1 MAIYKTAINK
11 PITTGLIFIAVIILG
26 LFSLSKLPIDQM
38 PEMDPPYVTVMTTYA
53 GANASEIE
61 TNITKIIE
69 NSLNS
74 VDGLKNITSNS
85 RDNISVVTL
94 EFEWGSDIDEALND
108 IRSYVDLIYD
118 NLPDGVSRPMI
129 LKLNSS
135 AMPILIYG
143 FTADESYS
151 GMDRILEDNVVNVL
165 NRIDGIGNITVS
177 GAPERY
183 VYIDL
188 DPKQMDAYGLSLEAV
203 GNAISVN
210 NLDLASGT
218 VKMGKEQ
225 YQMRVKGEYVESSE
239 IADIVVAT
247 TPTGKQ
253 IFVRDLATV
262 RDTIK
267 DLSLDEK
274 INGKDGGRLIITK
287 QTGANTVAIARQVQ
301 KEMKNIQKTLPPD
314 FETTLI
320 RDGSEEIIN
329 AINGLSDSIFYALLF
344 VVLVVLVFLGN
355 WRSTIIIAL
364 TIPISLVTS
373 FIYLLIADS
382 SLNIISLASLTVA
395 IGMVVDDA
403 IVVLENISKHIERG
417 ESPREAAICATNEV
431 WTSVI
436 ATTLVLVAVFVPLT
450 MLSGMA
456 GILFKELGWIIT
468 IVVCVSTVAAIT
480 LIPMLSSIMLKEK
493 PFFLSKIAEEEAK
506 RKKERKTLTFD
517 KTIGRVFNAI
527 DAAYANILRW
537 CLKHKLVTLL
547 IALAIFIASMAPFAS
562 GKIGMDFMKAQD
574 DGAISLSAELQRG
587 TRIEETL
594 KTARKMEADIKEIL
608 GDDVIVISTS
618 AGSNDDAGF
627 AALFNSTTNNKI
639 SMSIRCT
646 KKYDREK
653 SIFDM
658 QEELRKKLAEYPEL
672 VNFQVSQGGMMGGS
686 NNTLQVEIYG
696 YDFDQTTAFTQE
708 LKRRV
713 EQNVKGARDTKVSRD
728 EDRAELKI
736 VFDKQKLALHGLN
749 GSTVAMYVRNR
760 INGMTAGYLKED
772 GEEYNIVVRLKEE
785 YRSSITD
792 IEELSIPTATG
803 GIIKLKEL
811 ATIQEYWCPPTI
823 ERKNRQRYLTL
834 TIMPYQ
840 TSLGELAEGVQ
851 HEIDQMNIPAGVH
864 VALAGNYEDQ
874 QKTSKDMVT
883 LALLIM
889 MLVYIVMASQFE
901 SFSKPFIIMFAIPF
915 ALSGVVL
922 ALVIT
927 GENLN
932 MVGMLGIILLIGI
945 VVKNGIVLVD
955 YINLMRER
963 GVPLGEA
970 IALSGKS
977 RLRPVMMTAFTT
989 ILGMIPMATSKS
1001 EGSEL
1006 WTTLGIVV
1014 IGGLTVSTLVTLIVV
1029 PVLYGIFN
1037 RKGEQDKQAKLRKKF
1052 VFMSIDLNDNEK
1064 ENTSEST
1071 TSENQPEQEVPS
1083 NNNLNESEN
1092 EKHIDSI

>member
-11 PITTGLIFIAVIILG
+11 PITTGLIFVAVIVLG
-26 LFSLSKLPIDQM
+26 LFSLMRLPIDQM
-38 PEMDPPYVTVMTTYA
+38 PEMDPPYITVMTTYA

-61 TNITKIIE
+61 TNITKDIE

-74 VDGLKNITSNS
+74 VDGLKDIISTS

-94 EFEWGSDIDEALND
+94 VFEWGANLDEALND
-108 IRSYVDLIYD
+108 IRSYVDLVYD

-135 AMPILIYG
+135 SMPIMMYG
-143 FTADESYS
+143 FTANESYS
-151 GMDRILEDNVVNVL
+151 GLNRIIEDNVTNEL

-188 DPKQMDAYGLSLEAV
+188 DPKQLDAYGLSLEMV
-203 GNAISVN
+203 GNAISSN

-225 YQMRVKGEYVESSE
+225 YQMRVKGEYVESSD
-239 IADIVVAT
+239 IANIAVTT
-247 TPTGKQ
+247 TPTGRQ

-274 INGKDGGRLIITK
+274 INSRDGARLIITK
-287 QTGANTVAIARQVQ
+287 QTGANTVAIATQVKQ
-301 KEMKNIQKTLPPD
+301 KMAEIQKTLPPD
-314 FETTLI
+314 I
-320 RDGSEEIIN
+320 KIDIISDGSEEIVN
-329 AINGLSDSIFYALLF
+329 AINGLTESIFYALLF

-355 WRSTIIIAL
+355 WRSTLIIAL
-364 TIPISLVTS
+364 TIPISLLTS
-373 FIYLLIADS
+373 FIYLLVADS

-403 IVVLENISKHIERG
+403 IVVLENISKHVDRG
-417 ESPREAAICATNEV
+417 ENPREAAIYATNEV

-450 MLSGMA
+450 MLPGMM
-456 GILFKELGWIIT
+456 GTMMKELGWIVT
-468 IVVCVSTVAAIT
+468 IVVSVSTTAAIT
-480 LIPMLSSIMLKEK
+480 LIPMLSSLLLKEK
-493 PFFLSKIAEEEAK
+493 PFFLTETARHEAEAK
-506 RKKERKTLTFD
+506 QKARRFTHEKTF
-517 KTIGRVFNAI
+517 GRMFTAVEAW
-527 DAAYANILRW
+527 YANVLRW
-537 CLKHKLVTLL
+537 CLGHKKTTLL
-547 IALAIFIASMAPFAS
+547 AALAFFIVSMIPMAI
-562 GKIGMDFMKAQD
+562 GNIGMDFMKEQD
-574 DGAISLSAELQRG
+574 NGRISVVAELQRG

-594 KTARKMEADIKEIL
+594 KTARQMEADIKEVL
-608 GDDVIVISTS
+608 GDDIIIISTS
-618 AGSNDDAGF
+618 AGSNDDAGM

-639 SMSIRCT
+639 SMSLRCSR
-646 KKYDREK
+646 KYDRDR

-658 QEELRKKLAEYPEL
+658 QEALRQRFAEYPEL
-672 VNFQVSQGGMMGGS
+672 IKYQVTTGGDMGGGSS
-686 NNTLQVEIYG
+686 NSLSVEIYG
-696 YDFDQTTAFTQE
+696 YDFDKTSQFAQE
-708 LKRRV
+708 LERRV
-713 EQNVKGARDTKVSRD
+713 QKNVKGARDTKISRD

-736 VFDKQKLALHGLN
+736 EFDKQKLALHGLN

-760 INGMTAGYLKED
+760 VNGMTSGYLKED

-803 GIIKLKEL
+803 KFIKLKEL
-811 ATIQEYWCPPTI
+811 ATIEEYWCPPTI

-834 TIMPYQ
+834 TIMPYK
-840 TSLGELAEGVQ
+840 TALRDL
-851 HEIDQMNIPAGVH
+851 
-864 VALAGNYEDQ
+864 ALAVQNEVDAIGVPQDIQVHLGGNYEDQ
-874 QKTSKDMVT
+874 QESTSDMGL
-883 LALLIM
+883 LAVLIL

-901 SFSKPFIIMFAIPF
+901 SFSKPFIIMFAVPF

-922 ALVIT
+922 ALQIA
-927 GENLN
+927 GMNLD
-932 MVGMLGIILLIGI
+932 MIGMLGIILLIGI

-963 GVPLGEA
+963 GIPLNEA
-970 IALSGKS
+970 IALSGES

-989 ILGMIPMATSKS
+989 ILGMIPMALSTS

-1006 WTTLGIVV
+1006 WTTMGVV
-1014 IGGLTVSTLVTLIVV
+1014 IIGGLTVSTFVTLIVV
-1029 PVLYGIFN
+1029 PVLYSVFN
-1037 RKGEQDKQAKLRKKF
+1037 RHGDREKQEKIRKKF
-1052 VFMSIDLNDNEK
+1052 VFMNIQLDK
-1064 ENTSEST
+1064 
-1071 TSENQPEQEVPS
+1071 
-1083 NNNLNESEN
+1083 
-1092 EKHIDSI
+1092 